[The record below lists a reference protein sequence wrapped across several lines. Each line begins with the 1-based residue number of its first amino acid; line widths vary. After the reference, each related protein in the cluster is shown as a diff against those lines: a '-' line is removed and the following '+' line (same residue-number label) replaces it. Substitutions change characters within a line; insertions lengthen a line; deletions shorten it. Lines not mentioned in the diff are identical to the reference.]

1 MDLNDVRAW
10 VDSGDGWQELA
21 GITHVAIDWQ
31 HQPIDLGATP
41 GYDPPDPVVDG
52 YGTGEPRGL
61 LSSVTRLPTP
71 MERALSILAPHL
83 AREPLYRGV

>member
-1 MDLNDVRAW
+1 MTDLSVWID
-10 VDSGDGWQELA
+10 DGDGWQQLA
-21 GITHVAIDWQ
+21 GVSHIAIDEQ
-31 HQPIDLGATP
+31 HQPIDLGASP
-41 GYDPPDPVVDG
+41 GYNPADPVIEG
-52 YGTGEPRGL
+52 YGAGEMRGL